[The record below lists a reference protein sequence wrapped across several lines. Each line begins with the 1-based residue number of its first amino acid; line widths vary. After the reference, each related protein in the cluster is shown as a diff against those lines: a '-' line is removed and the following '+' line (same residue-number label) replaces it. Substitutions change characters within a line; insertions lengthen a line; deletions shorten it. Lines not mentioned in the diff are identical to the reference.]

1 MTCWWWPN
9 IECWLGS
16 FVTSIAKKPH
26 FFYFPGGWG
35 LYPPPPPPS
44 LWIHPCDAIFP
55 PIKMLIVNCRL
66 IYQFKPN
73 GISNSHQLD
82 QFIYILKVAGCYF
95 LYILEKSPRKRGN
108 ISWLSIYLYFA
119 FKKAETCIPLSCVLI
134 FHSFMK
140 SETCIGDSSRRNDH
154 GPK

>member
-1 MTCWWWPN
+1 MGQYINVPTEDHSRHKIRIDADNFWHFSGFSYHSFSINVKIIFRTNEKVQKNKKIIQLN
-9 IECWLGS
+9 I
-16 FVTSIAKKPH
+16 FDRSITISWH
-26 FFYFPGGWG
+26 V
-35 LYPPPPPPS
+35 LS
-44 LWIHPCDAIFP
+44 SIQRSRQL
-55 PIKMLIVNCRL
+55 
-66 IYQFKPN
+66 FKTL
-73 GISNSHQLD
+73 S
-82 QFIYILKVAGCYF
+82 K
-95 LYILEKSPRKRGN
+95 LEKSPRKRGN

>member
-1 MTCWWWPN
+1 MFN
-9 IECWLGS
+9 KMILRIEFIDTETIS
-16 FVTSIAKKPH
+16 MYKKMH
-26 FFYFPGGWG
+26 CERHRY
-35 LYPPPPPPS
+35 
-44 LWIHPCDAIFP
+44 
-55 PIKMLIVNCRL
+55 
-66 IYQFKPN
+66 IY
-73 GISNSHQLD
+73 L
-82 QFIYILKVAGCYF
+82 
-95 LYILEKSPRKRGN
+95 LEKSPRKRGN